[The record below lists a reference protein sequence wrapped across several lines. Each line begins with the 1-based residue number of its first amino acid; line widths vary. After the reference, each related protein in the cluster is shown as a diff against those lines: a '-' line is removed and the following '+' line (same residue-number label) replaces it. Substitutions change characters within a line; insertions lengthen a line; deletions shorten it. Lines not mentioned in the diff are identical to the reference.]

1 MRVAAF
7 VTALAG
13 YIAATGAN
21 ECTLNTCDV
30 DPVCGIEAC
39 QETGGMQTL
48 TFYFCCAAP
57 GGNERPP
64 GGPNTCPGCSGSKMI
79 RRWADI
85 SNLQADEAE
94 KRDLEA
100 VTKRSHAKDFTV

>member
-39 QETGGMQTL
+39 QETVGMQTL

-57 GGNERPP
+57 GVSVPP
-64 GGPNTCPGCSGSKMI
+64 GGPDTCPGCSSSKMF

-94 KRDLEA
+94 KRDLEV